1 MKAERICYSAGIN
14 EKECSRKLCWSKEKD
29 TQWPPGSP
37 QKNTGNCVLKKTKIK
52 IDNAIVNTEEFNI
65 SLPVTDKKN
74 WKWVKI

>member
-14 EKECSRKLCWSKEKD
+14 EKECSRKLYWSKEED

-37 QKNTGNCVLKKTKIK
+37 QKNTGNCVKKKIK
-52 IDNAIVNTEEFNI
+52 NKNRQCHSNTEEFNI

-74 WKWVKI
+74 WKSVKI